1 MISEITLKKL
11 LALEIARKI
20 RHNKI
25 KLHPLRQLFWECTL
39 RCNLYC
45 RHCGSDCKK
54 TAYQK
59 DMPLADFLAV
69 IDSISPHV
77 NPSEVC
83 IIITGGEP
91 LMRADIEE
99 CGLAL
104 YHKGFPWGIVTNGL
118 YLSRKRLDSLLAS
131 GMHSITISLDGLEK
145 EHNWMRGHPE
155 SFTRA
160 TEAIK
165 MVASEKDLNW
175 DVVTC
180 INRKNYK
187 DLEELKN
194 YLISIGVR
202 NWRIFTVFPVG
213 RAAEDPEL
221 LLTNQEFTGLMEF
234 IKMSRKE
241 GKIKINYACEGFLGK
256 YEGEVR
262 DNFYSCGAGVSV
274 ASILI
279 DGSISACPSIRS
291 NFYQGNIYRDN
302 FMEIWNNRFE
312 NFRNREWMKKDK
324 CAKCNYFRYCEGNGM
339 HLRNNEGKLLICHY
353 NKLRD

>member
-11 LALEIARKI
+11 LALEIARLI
-20 RHNKI
+20 RHNKV

-54 TAYQK
+54 TTYQN
-59 DMPLADFLAV
+59 DMPLADFLKV

-77 NPSEVC
+77 NPAEVC
-83 IIITGGEP
+83 VVITGGEP
-91 LMRADIEE
+91 LMREDIEE

-104 YHKGFPWGIVTNGL
+104 YQKGFPWGIVTNGL
-118 YLSRKRLDSLLAS
+118 YLSRKRFDSLLAS

-145 EHNWMRGHPE
+145 EHNWMRGHRE
-155 SFTRA
+155 SFIRA
-160 TEAIK
+160 SEAIK
-165 MVASEKDLNW
+165 MLASEKDLNW

-221 LLTNQEFTGLMEF
+221 QLTNQEFTGLMEF
-234 IKMSRKE
+234 IKQSRKD

-302 FMEIWNNRFE
+302 FMEIWNNQFE
-312 NFRNREWMKKDK
+312 NFRNRKWMKKDQ

-353 NKLRD
+353 NKLKD